1 VFAIAYGPQGTSQSF
16 LLSDEAP
23 GHLFT
28 NLVAAGYPSPLLK
41 PWTATVGGK
50 NAAVGYAG
58 SAPDNIAGLFQVNV
72 QIPADLTTGIYDR
85 VIKAGNFA
93 SPAGLTVAVK

>member
-1 VFAIAYGPQGTSQSF
+1 MFAIAYGPQGTSQSF
-16 LLSDEAP
+16 ILSDEAP

-41 PWTATVGGK
+41 PWTTTVGGK
-50 NAAVGYAG
+50 NAAVSCAG

-72 QIPADLTTGIYDR
+72 QIPADFTTGIYDL
-85 VIKAGNFA
+85 VIKGGSF
-93 SPAGLTVAVK
+93 SSTAGLTVAVK